1 MKVAAALALLA
12 LGAPLA
18 MAGDGVV
25 ALDSSNFDDVV
36 DGSVPALVEFY
47 APVRRARARA
57 GAQRGRGC

>member
-12 LGAPLA
+12 LGVPLA

-25 ALDSSNFDDVV
+25 ALDASNFDDVV

-47 APVRRARARA
+47 APVRPPCARA
-57 GAQRGRGC
+57 GAPW